1 MSRETRIAR
10 RFFAWTWLACS
21 AFAGALLLPGGAAAQ
36 GASDYFD
43 SIDLDRDG
51 RVSLEEFQQRMS
63 WAFRQMDRNGDQ
75 VLSPEEQL
83 VPNAPTLTL
92 TELRRRMAEQF
103 RRQDANKDGWL
114 SKRELLAPPA

>member
-1 MSRETRIAR
+1 MQ
-10 RFFAWTWLACS
+10 LACELL
-21 AFAGALLLPGGAAAQ
+21 AATVLAGALLFPCTAAAQ

-63 WAFRQMDRNGDQ
+63 WAFRQMDRNGDE
-75 VLSPEEQL
+75 VLAPEEQL

-92 TELRRRMAEQF
+92 AELRRRMAEQF